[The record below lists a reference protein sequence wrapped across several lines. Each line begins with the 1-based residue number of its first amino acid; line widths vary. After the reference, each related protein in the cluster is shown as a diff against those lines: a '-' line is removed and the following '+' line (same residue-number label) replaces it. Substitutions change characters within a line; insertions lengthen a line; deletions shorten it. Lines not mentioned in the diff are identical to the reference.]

1 MCLCTR
7 SKTKICSK
15 NECRD
20 NSDVNI
26 MYMVIIIHILQTNC
40 PLVPFT
46 HILDHKVIVNT
57 AVEHGLR

>member
-1 MCLCTR
+1 MIDYLKIIYSIYYEYMCLCTR

-20 NSDVNI
+20 NSDIN
-26 MYMVIIIHILQTNC
+26 MYMVIIIDVLQRNC

-46 HILDHKVIVNT
+46 
-57 AVEHGLR
+57 